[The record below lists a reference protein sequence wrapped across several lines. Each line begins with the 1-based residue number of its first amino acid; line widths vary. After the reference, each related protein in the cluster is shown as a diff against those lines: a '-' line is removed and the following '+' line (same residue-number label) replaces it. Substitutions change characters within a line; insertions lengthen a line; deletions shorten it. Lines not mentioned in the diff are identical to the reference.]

1 MGSSGSRGEIDTLG
15 KGVPTSNHSLHPAQG
30 GGDRAGR
37 SMAVPPRAAYEASS
51 AHLCLP
57 AQAPGRSSAVTGEPG
72 QACCSV
78 LSNRSLGGGERPGGC
93 CGSGAAHFTGPFP
106 RAAGPGRSGAD
117 GSIFEVARPV

>member
-1 MGSSGSRGEIDTLG
+1 MLG
-15 KGVPTSNHSLHPAQG
+15 KGIPTSNHSLHPAKG

-37 SMAVPPRAAYEASS
+37 SMAVPPRAAYEAS

-78 LSNRSLGGGERPGGC
+78 LSNRSGGGGELPGVC
-93 CGSGAAHFTGPFP
+93 CGSGAAHFMGPFP